1 MDYLA
6 PLYVEERIYDVLQL
20 RIEEGG
26 ARPRRGLEVFRM
38 QCSVEVQGRADQTY
52 RAFVFYIH
60 DSAFARGEFSPT
72 GEFDPS
78 NPDPLLRRVRIS
90 VWEYLQQNRQP
101 LARSRWAQPVV
112 LELR

>member
-6 PLYVEERIYDVLQL
+6 PFYIEERIYDVLQL

-26 ARPRRGLEVFRM
+26 ARPRRGLEVYRI
-38 QCSVEVQGRADQTY
+38 QCNVEVQERRHQIY
-52 RAFVFYIH
+52 RAFIFYVH
-60 DSAFARGEFSPT
+60 DSAFAR

-78 NPDPLLRRVRIS
+78 NPDPLLRRVRQS
-90 VWEYLQQNRQP
+90 VWEYLQGNRQP